1 MTDLTRIDPKLNKAE
16 RTCRVVIETPK
27 GSRAKYT
34 YEPELQALELS
45 GLLPAGMSFPLDF
58 GFIPSTLAEDG
69 DPLDILV
76 LGDEPSVAGCVVQ
89 VKLLGVIEAEQTEK
103 GKTVRNDRLLART
116 ALSINY
122 QDAGSVEDLEATLVE
137 HLGRF
142 FINFNELKGK
152 GFKVVGVGDGERAL
166 QLLKNAFGSAGR

>member
-1 MTDLTRIDPKLNKAE
+1 MADLTMIDPILDISE

-27 GSRAKYT
+27 GSRSKYT
-34 YEPELQALELS
+34 YDADLQALQLS

-58 GFIPSTLAEDG
+58 GFVPSTLAEDG

-76 LGDEPSVAGCVVQ
+76 AGDEPSAAGCVVR

-103 GKTVRNDRLLART
+103 GVTVRNDRLIART
-116 ALSINY
+116 SLSINY
-122 QDAGSVEDLEATLVE
+122 RHASELDDLDAAFVD

-142 FINFNELKGK
+142 FVNFNELKGK
-152 GFKVVGVGDGERAL
+152 SFVVVGQGDAERAI
-166 QLLKNAFGSAGR
+166 QLLQQARR